1 MARAMRTMKASLV
14 SAVVPAVR
22 CAVYVRK
29 STDEGL
35 DRDFNS
41 LDNQR
46 AAAEAYITSQRHEG
60 WTCLPENYADGG
72 FSGGNTERPALKRLL
87 DDVRKGLID
96 SVVVYRLDRLSR
108 SLADFVGLHRFFEE
122 HGVAL
127 VSVTESINTTTPH
140 GRMMVNMLLSFAQ
153 YERELTAERTRH
165 KIHAARKR
173 GKWTGGIPVLGYD
186 TAPEGGKL
194 VVNRDEA
201 DRVKVIFDLYLEHQS
216 LLTVVTEL
224 NRRGWRRKS
233 WTTKD
238 GRERRGKAWDR
249 PNLLVLLRNPL
260 YAGLQKL
267 GDDTFKGEHQAIV
280 PRKVW
285 EQVQRALDENR
296 RTAGAGHRNR
306 HGALLRGLLRCAACG
321 SSMVHGWTQRHKRIH
336 RYYYCTRAQ
345 KVGRD
350 ACASRSVP
358 AGPIEDFVVS
368 QIGRVGADPDIREE
382 VFRQAEAHLGADRRG
397 VRAEVKRGERE
408 LAQVRTEVER
418 LVATVAG
425 VTGSA
430 AEPLLEAI
438 AAANNRVADLE
449 RRLAEL
455 AAREHDLAG
464 IHLDPEDVGAALA
477 SFTPI
482 WEVLG
487 TPERERVIQLLIE
500 EVTYDRTT
508 GQIRIEFR
516 PTGIATFGEEVAG

>member
-1 MARAMRTMKASLV
+1 MRSSTVATV
-14 SAVVPAVR
+14 RPAVR

-46 AAAEAYITSQRHEG
+46 AAAEAYIASQRHEG

-72 FSGGNTERPALKRLL
+72 FSGGNTDRPALKRLL
-87 DDVRKGLID
+87 DDVGKGRLD
-96 SVVVYRLDRLSR
+96 TVVVYRLDRLSR
-108 SLADFVGLHRFFEE
+108 SLVDFGRLHEYLE
-122 HGVAL
+122 QHGVSL
-127 VSVTESINTTTPH
+127 VSVTESINTTSPH
-140 GRMMVNMLLSFAQ
+140 GRMMVNVLLSFAQ
-153 YERELTAERTRH
+153 YERELIAERTRH

-201 DRVKVIFDLYLEHQS
+201 DQVKTIFDLYLEHRS
-216 LLTVVTEL
+216 LLAVVTEL

-233 WTTKD
+233 WTTKE

-249 PNLLVLLRNPL
+249 PNLLLILRNPL
-260 YAGLQKL
+260 YAGFQKL
-267 GDDTFKGEHQAIV
+267 GDETFKGEHPAIV
-280 PRKVW
+280 PRKIW

-306 HGALLRGLLRCAACG
+306 QGALLRGLLRCAACG
-321 SSMVHGWTQRHKRIH
+321 SAMVHGWTKRKDRVH

-345 KVGRD
+345 KLGRD
-350 ACASRSVP
+350 ACENRSVA
-358 AGPIEDFVVS
+358 AGPIEDFVVG
-368 QIGRVGADPDIREE
+368 QIGRVGADADLREE
-382 VFRQAEAHLGADRRG
+382 VFRQAEAHLDADRRG
-397 VRAEVKRGERE
+397 VRAEVKRGQRE
-408 LAQVRTEVER
+408 LAQARGEVDR
-418 LVATVAG
+418 LVATLAG
-425 VTGSA
+425 ATGPA
-430 AEPLLEAI
+430 ADAILQAI
-438 AAANNRVADLE
+438 AAANDRVAEIE

-455 AAREHDLAG
+455 DAREQELAA

-500 EVTYDRTT
+500 AVAYDRTT

-516 PTGIATFGEEVAG
+516 PTGIASFGEEVAG